1 MAVRPSPVV
10 AALALALALS
20 LVGLSRLQASA
31 KPPAASSTTTAP
43 ATPTAETP
51 PKNEEPTIDHQ
62 PVECSVPGKNTR
74 ICAYVLD
81 DGEVK
86 RVRAYFRAEKQ
97 EAFYWSDMAFDG
109 IQFCATLPVA
119 KKDVLTIEY
128 YIWAVDDEFQ
138 SIRTRS
144 YIVSL
149 DPKSPCA
156 YPVVDEDAER
166 ISKLVVH
173 ATSEKQGQA
182 IEGFEQQG
190 VAEFV
195 AANK

>member
-1 MAVRPSPVV
+1 MAVTAFLLLAAFALPVPVV
-10 AALALALALS
+10 
-20 LVGLSRLQASA
+20 SRPVAS
-31 KPPAASSTTTAP
+31 
-43 ATPTAETP
+43 
-51 PKNEEPTIDHQ
+51 EEPTIDHQ

-86 RVRAYFRAEKQ
+86 RVRVYFRADKQ

-119 KKDVLTIEY
+119 KKDVSRIEY

-144 YIVSL
+144 YPVSL
-149 DPKSPCA
+149 EPKSPCA
-156 YPVVDEDAER
+156 YPVVDDDPDR
-166 ISKLVVH
+166 VSKLVVH
-173 ATSEKQGQA
+173 ATSEKQGRA
-182 IEGFEQQG
+182 LEEFEDQG
-190 VAEFV
+190 VVEFV
-195 AANK
+195 AAKK

>member
-1 MAVRPSPVV
+1 MVLS
-10 AALALALALS
+10 ALS
-20 LVGLSRLQASA
+20 LLALPQ
-31 KPPAASSTTTAP
+31 PPATAP
-43 ATPTAETP
+43 APAP
-51 PKNEEPTIDHQ
+51 APAPANEEPTIDHQ

-97 EAFYWSDMAFDG
+97 EAFYWSDMSFDG

-119 KKDVLTIEY
+119 KKNVLRIEY

-138 SIRTRS
+138 SVRTRS
-144 YIVSL
+144 YTVSL
-149 DPKSPCA
+149 DPKAPCA
-156 YPVVDEDAER
+156 YPVVDEDPDR

-173 ATSEKQGQA
+173 ATSEKQGGTL
-182 IEGFEQQG
+182 EEFEAQG
-190 VAEFV
+190 VTEFV
-195 AANK
+195 AATK